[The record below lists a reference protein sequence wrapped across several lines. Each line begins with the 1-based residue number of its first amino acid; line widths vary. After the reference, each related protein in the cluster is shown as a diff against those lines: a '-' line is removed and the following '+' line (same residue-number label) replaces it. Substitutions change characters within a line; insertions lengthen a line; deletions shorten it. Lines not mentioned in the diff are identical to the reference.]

1 MLLESSGTIRVSVID
16 GPSTLDRIPDFESKL
31 ALRAVSHIKSR
42 LGTEALLHLLQP
54 DIQASDEFWKSIVLS
69 SRGKASPA
77 FAHLDVEV
85 DPSLFNVDRFM
96 AGLSSS
102 GFMAYNSANPE
113 QYVKRTSPFEITES
127 LGGKITSFSMPDF
140 GPGGKRSFMATLP
153 QFPFNDRAGSG

>member
-1 MLLESSGTIRVSVID
+1 
-16 GPSTLDRIPDFESKL
+16 
-31 ALRAVSHIKSR
+31 LRAVSHIKSR

-85 DPSLFNVDRFM
+85 DPSLFNVDMFM

-113 QYVKRTSPFEITES
+113 QYDKRRVATENATSHFEITES
-127 LGGKITSFSMPDF
+127 LGSKITSFSMPDF
-140 GPGGKRSFMATLP
+140 GPGGKRSFMASLP
-153 QFPFNDRAGSG
+153 

>member
-1 MLLESSGTIRVSVID
+1 PCGLFHT
-16 GPSTLDRIPDFESKL
+16 SKAGL
-31 ALRAVSHIKSR
+31 VLKHFSIFFNP
-42 LGTEALLHLLQP
+42 T
-54 DIQASDEFWKSIVLS
+54 FIVLS

-85 DPSLFNVDRFM
+85 DPSLFNVDMFM

-127 LGGKITSFSMPDF
+127 FGGKITSFSMPDF